1 MQKVKVIDPSG
12 AVKAEIDLPESVFGY
27 GIKVPL
33 VHEAAINYL
42 ANRRRGTAST
52 KTRAEVSGSN
62 RKPWKQKGTG
72 RARAG
77 ATRSPL
83 WRKGGTTFGPKPRD
97 YAYAMPKEA
106 KRNALR
112 AALAS
117 KQAEG
122 RILVVDNLALAAP
135 KTRDAAALLQG
146 LKVKSALVVDLGA
159 NKNLFIA
166 LRNIPKV
173 KPVDPSR
180 VSTYDVLG
188 HEWFVA
194 GRDAFAALM
203 ERLQ

>member
-1 MQKVKVIDPSG
+1 MQKAKVIDRKG
-12 AVKAEIDLPESVFGY
+12 AVKAEIDLPESVFSYPAKGH
-27 GIKVPL
+27 L
-33 VHEAAINYL
+33 VYEAAVNYL
-42 ANRRRGTAST
+42 ANQRRGTAST

-83 WRKGGTTFGPKPRD
+83 WRKGGTTFGPRPRD
-97 YAYAMPKEA
+97 YSYELSKES

-112 AALAS
+112 AALAA

-122 RILVVDNLALAAP
+122 HILILENLALAAP
-135 KTRDAAALLQG
+135 KTKDGASLLKA
-146 LKVKSALVVDLGA
+146 LKVTSALVVDLGA

-180 VSTYDVLG
+180 VNTHDVIG
-188 HEWFVA
+188 HDWFVA
-194 GRDAFAALM
+194 GRDAFTVLM